1 MSKTSEVAV
10 MNGKEIY
17 KRLLTYV
24 KPYWKAFIFAIVGM
38 VIVASTEVGF
48 AALIKPMLD
57 GTFVERDPFYLTFIP
72 AALIGIFLIRGVG
85 SFAVSYC
92 MAWVGR
98 HVIRDLREQMFD
110 SLLHLPTSY
119 YDKSPSG
126 KLISKLIYDVEQVS
140 DAASRALTILVQD
153 TLILFGLL
161 GWMFYLNWQLTLL
174 FLIIGP
180 LLSGMVVF
188 INKRLRLI
196 NKRLQESV
204 GDVTHVAQEAIDG
217 QRVIKTFGGQT
228 YERDRFE
235 MANQQNRRQFMKII
249 VTNATAVP
257 VVQLVAACLLA
268 AIVYLASRPDMQDSI
283 TVGTFM
289 SFIAAVLMLFPPL
302 KRLTTINAVLQRGI
316 VAAQS
321 VFDFLDAKKEVD
333 SGSEILESVS
343 GKIEYRNVEFQY
355 DDESNKVINNFNLQI
370 APGETV
376 AFVGRSGSGKTTL
389 VNLIPRFYNTSAG
402 QIFID
407 DVDTQTVKLNSLRQ
421 NIALV
426 SQDITLFNDTI
437 AHNIA
442 YGAMSDAIDEQVIKA
457 AEAAHAMEFIRDLP
471 DGLDTIV
478 GEKGMMLSGG
488 QRQRLA
494 IARAILKDAKILI
507 LDEATSALDS
517 ESERHIQIALDELM
531 KNRTTL
537 VVAHRLSTIENADKI
552 VVLDSGK
559 VIEVGTH
566 DELIEKKSAYASLYN
581 MQFGEA

>member
-1 MSKTSEVAV
+1 MSKTSEVAA

-24 KPYWKAFIFAIVGM
+24 KPYWKAFVFAIIGM
-38 VIVASTEVGF
+38 VIVAATEVGF

-72 AALIGIFLIRGVG
+72 VALIAIFFVRGVG

-98 HVIRDLREQMFD
+98 HVIRDLREQMFE
-110 SLLHLPTSY
+110 SLLQLPTTY

-153 TLILFGLL
+153 TLILIGLL

-180 LLSGMVVF
+180 LLSGMVIF

-196 NKRLQESV
+196 NRRLQDSV

-217 QRVIKTFGGQT
+217 QRVIKTFGGQI

-235 MANQQNRRQFMKII
+235 TANQQNRRQFMKII

-268 AIVYLASRPDMQDSI
+268 AIVYLASRPDMQDTI

-321 VFDFLDAKKEVD
+321 VFDFLDAKKEID
-333 SGSEILESVS
+333 SGSKILESVS

-355 DDESNKVINNFNLQI
+355 DDESNKVIDNFNLQI
-370 APGETV
+370 SPGETV

-407 DVDTQTVKLNSLRQ
+407 DVDTQAVKLNSLRR

-442 YGAMSDAIDEQVIKA
+442 YGAMSDATDEQVIKA
-457 AEAAHAMEFIRDLP
+457 AEAAHAMEFIRELP
-471 DGLDTIV
+471 EGLDTIV

-517 ESERHIQIALDELM
+517 ESERHIQFALEELM

-566 DELIEKKSAYASLYN
+566 DELIERQSAYASLYN
-581 MQFGEA
+581 IQFGEV

>member
-17 KRLLTYV
+17 KRLLVYV
-24 KPYWKAFIFAIVGM
+24 KPYWKAFVFAIVGM
-38 VIVASTEVGF
+38 AIVASTEVGF

-72 AALIGIFLIRGVG
+72 VALIGIFVIRGVG

-98 HVIRDLREQMFD
+98 NVIRDLREQMFD
-110 SLLHLPTSY
+110 SLLRLPTAY

-196 NKRLQESV
+196 NKRLQDSV

-235 MANQQNRRQFMKII
+235 IANQQNRRQFMKII

-257 VVQLVAACLLA
+257 VVQLVASCLLA

-321 VFDFLDAKKEVD
+321 VFEFLDAKKEVNN
-333 SGSEILESVS
+333 GNEILDSVS

-355 DDESNKVINNFNLQI
+355 DEESNKVIDNFNLQI

-402 QIFID
+402 QILID

-437 AHNIA
+437 ARNIA
-442 YGAMSDAIDEQVIKA
+442 YGAMSDATDEQVIKA

-471 DGLDTIV
+471 EGLNTIV

-566 DELIEKKSAYASLYN
+566 NELIEKKSAYASLHN
-581 MQFGEA
+581 MQFGET